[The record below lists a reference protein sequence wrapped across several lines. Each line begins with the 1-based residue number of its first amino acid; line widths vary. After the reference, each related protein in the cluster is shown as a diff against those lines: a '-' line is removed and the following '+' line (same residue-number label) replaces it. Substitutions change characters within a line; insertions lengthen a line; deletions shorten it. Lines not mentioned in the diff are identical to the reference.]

1 MIRCAWCGAANYA
14 IDSWC
19 ASCSRHLDYAPP
31 APAPRRRRRRNLLA
45 PAVAAVGVAIVL
57 VLPVATR
64 LASAGHAWM
73 AALPNT
79 AAAPGAPAAP
89 ATSSAMEP
97 APTPDSAPT
106 PEATPE
112 ATPEPQPA
120 PAAPQPPAPPD
131 LPLGQA
137 ADDPASAVARFYQAV
152 SGHDFAAAAGLWSSR
167 MQARY
172 PPAVYIDHRFAATQQ
187 INLQVA
193 RILGSHDGAAVV
205 FVRVVEV
212 LDGQTRYWVGTWQL
226 VSSDSGWLLD
236 RPNLRSGT

>member
-19 ASCSRHLDYAPP
+19 VRCSRHLDWAPS
-31 APAPRRRRRRNLLA
+31 APVPGRRRRRNRLA
-45 PAVAAVGVAIVL
+45 PAVAALGVAIVL
-57 VLPVATR
+57 LLPVATR
-64 LASAGHAWM
+64 FASAGRAWL
-73 AALPNT
+73 AVLPNT

-89 ATSSAMEP
+89 ATTSAMEP
-97 APTPDSAPT
+97 APTPDAAPT

-120 PAAPQPPAPPD
+120 PAAPQPPAPPE

-137 ADDPASAVARFYQAV
+137 AGDPASAVARFYQAV

-172 PPAVYIDHRFAATQQ
+172 PPAVYIDHRFASTQQ
-187 INLQVA
+187 INLQAA
-193 RILGSHDGAAVV
+193 RILGNRDGAAVV

-236 RPNLRSGT
+236 QPNLRSET